1 MSAARAAG
9 KTARILVVDEDPAGV
24 RVLAMALRDAGFDV
38 CETTT
43 GRGALAAAAGAEP
56 ALLVLGWVLPDL
68 DGPEVARRLRER
80 GSDVPVLFLAT
91 RADVEAAVGLPPH
104 SDCLTRPFALG
115 EIVARV
121 RTLLERESG
130 VFRYADV
137 TLDEP
142 RHEVFRGGTPIALT
156 ATEFSLLRFFLMN
169 PRRVLSKGQI
179 LRGVWRDDF
188 AGTSNVV
195 ETYVSYLR
203 RKLERYGPPLIRT
216 VRDAGYVLDVDG
228 RR

>member
-1 MSAARAAG
+1 M
-9 KTARILVVDEDPAGV
+9 

-43 GRGALAAAAGAEP
+43 GRGALAAAAGASRP
-56 ALLVLGWVLPDL
+56 CSCSAGSSRTST
-68 DGPEVARRLRER
+68 GPRLRVAFASV